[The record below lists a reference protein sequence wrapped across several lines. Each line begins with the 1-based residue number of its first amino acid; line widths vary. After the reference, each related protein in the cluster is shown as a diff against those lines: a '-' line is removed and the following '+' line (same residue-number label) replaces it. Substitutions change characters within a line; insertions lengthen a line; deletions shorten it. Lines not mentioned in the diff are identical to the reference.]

1 MRIERLISIG
11 QVRRIKMGDII
22 PMLDESNYIDGRFEG
37 MLIEREGD
45 TMIFL
50 GRNPSEKDT
59 WFKYLIPDVSKNGF
73 VDILTNKYIFDGINV
88 ADLESVEENYPENK
102 WFIKKYK
109 KEIS

>member
-1 MRIERLISIG
+1 MRIEKLVSMG

-37 MLIEREGD
+37 MLAEKEGD

-50 GRNPSEKDT
+50 GRNPYDKRS
-59 WFKYLIPDVSKNGF
+59 WFRYLIPDVSKNGF
-73 VDILTNKYIFDGINV
+73 VDMRINKYIFDGINV
-88 ADLESVEENYPENK
+88 ADIESVEENCSENK

-109 KEIS
+109 KEVS